1 MKRQLTYF
9 ATILICFLSISSVA
23 NADWCDKGM
32 TIYGFEPVASG
43 DATFGQI
50 VASAGD
56 VDNDGHPDI
65 LVVDTKAASFGMNA
79 TANVFSGITGDLIR
93 TFYNSYNGVYGASSF
108 GDYNN
113 DQYDDILVNGTVYSG
128 INGDTLTVF
137 GNIFRTGI
145 GAGDCNGDGK
155 YDLIMPNV
163 GYSSMLGRVDLISGA
178 NGDTLQS
185 WIGNQSGAY
194 FGQSVATGD
203 INGDGYPDVIIGQ
216 PKHDNFSTD
225 RGHVY
230 AYSGLDG
237 SEIFSQ
243 SGDSAYHEFG
253 FTVASAGD
261 LDNDGYDDILVGGQF
276 TDGNTA
282 PVKVWA
288 YSGQTGEL
296 FYTVLGRLYSDEYSS
311 SMAGIGDISNDG
323 YGDFAVGAYRYGDNK
338 GKVYIYS
345 GADGSLLM
353 EVYDRYGTNQ
363 KLGASVAG
371 LGDIDGDGDPNFAI
385 GATWA
390 EGPGDPTN
398 DINLRGAVYTYGCT
412 FPNLECQSNDDF
424 DGDLWSNICDNCKWF
439 KNIAQEDSDAD
450 GIGDLCEEDAI
461 LPTGINRGIMFW
473 ERDWDMSG
481 SHSQLTFDTVLAE
494 GPISF
499 ELIPL
504 VQYSSGIREIPW
516 QGPIQYTFATDAVYS
531 GMITVK
537 LPYLDTNQIGRA
549 SCRERV

>member
-145 GAGDCNGDGK
+145 GVGDVNDDGK

-203 INGDGYPDVIIGQ
+203 VNGDGYPDVIIGQ
-216 PKHDNFSTD
+216 PKHDNFGTE

-243 SGDSAYHEFG
+243 SGDSAYHQFG

-261 LDNDGYDDILVGGQF
+261 LDNDGRSEERRVG
-276 TDGNTA
+276 
-282 PVKVWA
+282 K
-288 YSGQTGEL
+288 
-296 FYTVLGRLYSDEYSS
+296 
-311 SMAGIGDISNDG
+311 
-323 YGDFAVGAYRYGDNK
+323 
-338 GKVYIYS
+338 
-345 GADGSLLM
+345 
-353 EVYDRYGTNQ
+353 
-363 KLGASVAG
+363 
-371 LGDIDGDGDPNFAI
+371 
-385 GATWA
+385 
-390 EGPGDPTN
+390 
-398 DINLRGAVYTYGCT
+398 
-412 FPNLECQSNDDF
+412 ECRSR
-424 DGDLWSNICDNCKWF
+424 WS
-439 KNIAQEDSDAD
+439 
-450 GIGDLCEEDAI
+450 
-461 LPTGINRGIMFW
+461 
-473 ERDWDMSG
+473 
-481 SHSQLTFDTVLAE
+481 
-494 GPISF
+494 
-499 ELIPL
+499 
-504 VQYSSGIREIPW
+504 
-516 QGPIQYTFATDAVYS
+516 
-531 GMITVK
+531 
-537 LPYLDTNQIGRA
+537 PYH
-549 SCRERV
+549 